1 MSLIGNIDNIPV
13 FTNIAEAELWGRQY
27 GITGYHTH
35 TLLGQTGYMAGNSH
49 ADIRA
54 ANLNV
59 VLNAPTPTEVRQ
71 ASGAPASTFT
81 GTTTGGGGGGGD

>member
-1 MSLIGNIDNIPV
+1 MNTVSNENVLV
-13 FTNIAEAELWGRQY
+13 KKCQA
-27 GITGYHTH
+27 
-35 TLLGQTGYMAGNSH
+35 GQTGYMAGNSH

-81 GTTTGGGGGGGD
+81 GTTTGGGGGGGY